1 MKKSFAKLLAAA
13 LVFALLTGCTG
24 TSSTNAPDSGSQEQQ
39 EDPVAEESSFTIKL
53 PYDYAEGHFE
63 SDLLMNFF
71 APEVETRSNGTL
83 KVECYPGG
91 ILGTQEQIYEGV
103 RNGMY
108 EMAIIGVI
116 AQDLMPQVAAFQFP
130 FLFSDFATAKEVL
143 IDEGYGWKL
152 LEGSEEHGFK
162 VLSLNPVGFRV
173 MTLNEKIESIDGFKG
188 YAVDLL
194 IAEGAKVIFSETA
207 ELIGAEETITKRTVS
222 NEVACKLSK
231 SIQNMIKKINDYG
244 VDILGSEPSY
254 GNIKQGLTTIEE
266 KSMGAIA
273 KVGSTKVLDVLD
285 YAQTPESGAGL
296 YFMDGSSLSPLLYTG
311 MIAAGAQIQLH
322 SFGGGLCARSRNLST
337 YPSSIPIYPVI
348 KIMGSTHDDCAIPYF
363 DVFAGGI
370 IRGEK
375 SIHEVGQE
383 IYDEILEVASGK
395 MTFTEREIT
404 YREMLQFYADGLI
417 M

>member
-188 YAVDLL
+188 FVMRTPTIASMVEIFEDLGCIASPMAMTEVYSGLEQGVIDGQENPPSTIRSSGWYEVQDYMLVSNHVFNPDWLAVNVDFWNQLSDNQKSVLTEVAAEFQEKMWEAAENAEEEDLQFMADNSD
-194 IAEGAKVIFSETA
+194 IEIYYPSDEFYQEMVDATSGMYEDFYQDMPEYK
-207 ELIGAEETITKRTVS
+207 ELIE
-222 NEVACKLSK
+222 
-231 SIQNMIKKINDYG
+231 
-244 VDILGSEPSY
+244 
-254 GNIKQGLTTIEE
+254 
-266 KSMGAIA
+266 
-273 KVGSTKVLDVLD
+273 
-285 YAQTPESGAGL
+285 
-296 YFMDGSSLSPLLYTG
+296 
-311 MIAAGAQIQLH
+311 
-322 SFGGGLCARSRNLST
+322 
-337 YPSSIPIYPVI
+337 
-348 KIMGSTHDDCAIPYF
+348 
-363 DVFAGGI
+363 
-370 IRGEK
+370 
-375 SIHEVGQE
+375 
-383 IYDEILEVASGK
+383 
-395 MTFTEREIT
+395 
-404 YREMLQFYADGLI
+404 EMLEFSH
-417 M
+417 